1 MTKNI
6 FGEGRVETIISAE
19 KTTSFKRNTTDVW
32 QKYCYFNQTP
42 CEFSTEKD
50 NMPENSIF
58 YIN

>member
-32 QKYCYFNQTP
+32 QKYGYFNQKP
-42 CEFSTEKD
+42 L
-50 NMPENSIF
+50 
-58 YIN
+58 